1 MPLEQRDALFNSCLA
16 AWPSGLSWG
25 IKTWQSKGNVRQV
38 GIKLERVSLFFSC
51 GQGTLFEKI
60 AFEGSFYCLLP
71 WPCLQR
77 RSLLFLGFL
86 CHSLS
91 HLLWAWE
98 VYLFVSWYT
107 LMHEALSKRAVLW
120 GLIRCFLEP
129 LLLTVGFW
137 LSREQYISAHN
148 VECVC
153 TYVYMCVYL
162 CVCVLMCACKVWVP
176 VRMKGY
182 FLVAR
187 KLLSVSI
194 VHSTYF

>member
-1 MPLEQRDALFNSCLA
+1 MSGSLAFRFILRNKNLAKQRECATSGDRARKGLLIFLL
-16 AWPSGLSWG
+16 WP
-25 IKTWQSKGNVRQV
+25 RH
-38 GIKLERVSLFFSC
+38 
-51 GQGTLFEKI
+51 FEKI

-98 VYLFVSWYT
+98 VYLFVSWCT